1 LVFEK
6 GKLEKG
12 CCLAIL
18 AKMKKPN
25 ILHIPQWYP
34 NPDDIQL
41 GTFIQKQII
50 ATGSDC
56 NNLVLSIIGSKN
68 VADISISINE
78 SNNIKEIQVIYCAK
92 GNIYKRLKYYLKA
105 LQKGLSAVADTNFY
119 PDLIHCHVAGKN
131 LWVAERY
138 FKNIPVIL
146 SEHWSGYL
154 DGRFDSISSF
164 KRKKRIKR
172 INKCKEIIAVS
183 SHLKEAIKNKGIT
196 TPISIIDNIIETRGI
211 RKEGKNSTFTFLMV
225 CDLVDTTKNIS
236 GVITAFKEVINRSQK
251 VKLKI
256 IGDGQDRDSL
266 QKLVTES
273 DLDTSIEFIGRLTQ
287 DEVLEF
293 YPSVDCVV
301 VNSNFETYS
310 MVTAE
315 AILSGVPVIATRC
328 NGPEQF
334 INNNNG
340 ILIDLNNPEQLV
352 NSMISI
358 QTKNFSTS
366 SIINSQSINP
376 SNTVVGKEL
385 LAIYQAHL

>member
-1 LVFEK
+1 MAEK
-6 GKLEKG
+6 PIKQTQETIKIEQKPKDEKK
-12 CCLAIL
+12 IE
-18 AKMKKPN
+18 KQPPKEKKEEE
-25 ILHIPQWYP
+25 
-34 NPDDIQL
+34 
-41 GTFIQKQII
+41 K
-50 ATGSDC
+50 
-56 NNLVLSIIGSKN
+56 
-68 VADISISINE
+68 
-78 SNNIKEIQVIYCAK
+78 
-92 GNIYKRLKYYLKA
+92 
-105 LQKGLSAVADTNFY
+105 
-119 PDLIHCHVAGKN
+119 
-131 LWVAERY
+131 
-138 FKNIPVIL
+138 
-146 SEHWSGYL
+146 
-154 DGRFDSISSF
+154 
-164 KRKKRIKR
+164 
-172 INKCKEIIAVS
+172 
-183 SHLKEAIKNKGIT
+183 
-196 TPISIIDNIIETRGI
+196 
-211 RKEGKNSTFTFLMV
+211 STFTFLMV